1 MLKLLS
7 NSMAKGISCAAIALI
22 SGFLI
27 IGCSETNGPE
37 TNIALNRIA
46 IASSSYDY
54 NLTAQLATDGI
65 VEADEPAWL
74 SVSSSKGE
82 FPRREKEWT
91 IDGTIL

>member
-1 MLKLLS
+1 
-7 NSMAKGISCAAIALI
+7 MAKGISYAAIALI

-74 SVSSSKGE
+74 SV
-82 FPRREKEWT
+82 
-91 IDGTIL
+91 